1 MGVEK
6 LILGTVQM
14 GLEYGINNKEGQI
27 RPENTFEI
35 LRTAHAAGV
44 DTLDTAEVYGNA
56 HQLIGA
62 FHRQNSNMSFKI
74 NTKLPATSTT
84 NQYEEKINRYL
95 DELGV
100 NQIETLMFHS
110 YSGFRAN
117 MVWLPF
123 LEKMK
128 SKKLFK
134 YLGVSLY
141 ENSELA
147 EIIHESSVD
156 VVQLPFNVLDNLN
169 QKGYLMEKA
178 CTHQKMIH
186 TRTAFLQGLFF
197 VNRTSQ
203 GIGYELTNE
212 LGTIDSIASQYGISV
227 ESLALGY
234 CLSQPIIDKVLIG
247 VDSVEQLE
255 KNIRASE
262 HPIPEA
268 AVHQINRINVE
279 KVDLL
284 NPAKWPKKL
293 C

>member
-1 MGVEK
+1 MGVQK

-14 GLEYGINNKEGQI
+14 GLEYGINNKDGQI
-27 RPENTFEI
+27 RPENTFDI
-35 LRTAHAAGV
+35 LRVAHAAGV

-62 FHRQNSNMSFKI
+62 FHRQNPNIRFKI
-74 NTKLPATSTT
+74 NTKLPATSTSS
-84 NQYEEKINRYL
+84 QYEEKISRYL
-95 DELGV
+95 EELGV
-100 NQIETLMFHS
+100 HQIETLMFHS

-117 MVWLPF
+117 VAWLSL

-147 EIIHESSVD
+147 DIIRESSVD

-169 QKGYLMEKA
+169 QKGYLMEEARIHHKL
-178 CTHQKMIH
+178 IH

-197 VNRTSQ
+197 ANRTAE
-203 GIGYELTNE
+203 GIGHELADE
-212 LGTIDSIASQYGISV
+212 LETVDSIASQYEISV

-234 CLSQPIIDKVLIG
+234 CLSQPTIDKVLIG
-247 VDSVEQLE
+247 VDSVDQLE

-262 HPIPEA
+262 QHIPEA
-268 AVHQINRINVE
+268 AVHQINRIKVK

-284 NPAKWPKKL
+284 NPAKWPKKPY
-293 C
+293 